1 MPRDRPTGGS
11 GDGDDS
17 PPPPRGLFS
26 NWAGWQARVAADPS
40 FPYKVLLEQVI
51 GVGAAV
57 IGDMSSR
64 PHWGLYELDF
74 VFSTLVVSRAWCVWL
89 RERVRGGGG
98 EGVCAFLCRCLF
110 PTPTTSHPTHPHQ
123 VGSILNFAL
132 MYLLAPTLAPAAAA
146 AAAAKSAP
154 SLASRIIS
162 GDWLASR
169 GAPRGHAFE
178 PGFPLPAR
186 LLNAAVKGTLFAA
199 VGFGAGVIGTATS
212 NGLLALRLRAD
223 PSFALPNAPPSVL
236 ANAGT
241 WAAHMGVSSN
251 LRYQAL
257 NGLDAALAPVLP
269 AGVFRAWSVAV
280 RTANNV
286 AGGVSFV
293 LLARALGVQQ
303 AAAAPE
309 TKDGKGKK
317 KK

>member
-1 MPRDRPTGGS
+1 
-11 GDGDDS
+11 
-17 PPPPRGLFS
+17 
-26 NWAGWQARVAADPS
+26 
-40 FPYKVLLEQVI
+40 
-51 GVGAAV
+51 
-57 IGDMSSR
+57 
-64 PHWGLYELDF
+64 
-74 VFSTLVVSRAWCVWL
+74 
-89 RERVRGGGG
+89 
-98 EGVCAFLCRCLF
+98 
-110 PTPTTSHPTHPHQ
+110 
-123 VGSILNFAL
+123 